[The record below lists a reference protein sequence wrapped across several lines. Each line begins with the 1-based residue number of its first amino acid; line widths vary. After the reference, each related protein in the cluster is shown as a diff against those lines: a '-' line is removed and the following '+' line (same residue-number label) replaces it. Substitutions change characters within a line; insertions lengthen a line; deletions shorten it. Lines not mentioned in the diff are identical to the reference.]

1 MKNQPLKSLFLLL
14 SCSFVLILYE
24 CVNPSGVNTYSPAPF
39 SITGSPTI
47 QEPTNGT
54 FTDNVEGGSVE
65 LKSDNPGF
73 DIAEIPEYS
82 GEAYVPVNQN
92 VPFFTDDDL
101 GAAKISFERYSQL
114 DSLGRCGPAIAS
126 VGTDL
131 MPTGPRGSIGMIKPS
146 GWHTVRYDDLVED
159 KYLYNRCHL
168 IAYALTAENA
178 NPLNLITGTNFMNV
192 HGMLP
197 FETKVADYVRNSGNH
212 VLYRSTP
219 IFENENLVASG
230 VLLEAK
236 SAEDD
241 GTGVM
246 FCVYCYN
253 VQPGIVIDY
262 ATGDSHRDD
271 VSESDQLLDP
281 TASTATEYIGNA
293 SSHKFH
299 YPWCD
304 GVKSMAEHNKVP
316 FSTREDAIEAGYTP
330 CGSCNP

>member
-1 MKNQPLKSLFLLL
+1 M
-14 SCSFVLILYE
+14 
-24 CVNPSGVNTYSPAPF
+24 
-39 SITGSPTI
+39 
-47 QEPTNGT
+47 
-54 FTDNVEGGSVE
+54 
-65 LKSDNPGF
+65 
-73 DIAEIPEYS
+73 
-82 GEAYVPVNQN
+82 
-92 VPFFTDDDL
+92 
-101 GAAKISFERYSQL
+101 
-114 DSLGRCGPAIAS
+114 
-126 VGTDL
+126 
-131 MPTGPRGSIGMIKPS
+131 
-146 GWHTVRYDDLVED
+146 
-159 KYLYNRCHL
+159 
-168 IAYALTAENA
+168 TAENA

-197 FETKVADYVRNSGNH
+197 FETKVADYVRNTGNH

-236 SAEDD
+236 SVEDD

-253 VQPGIVIDY
+253 VQPGIVINY

-281 TASTATEYIGNA
+281 TASTAPEYIGNA

-316 FSTREDAIEAGYTP
+316 FSTREDAIEVGYTP